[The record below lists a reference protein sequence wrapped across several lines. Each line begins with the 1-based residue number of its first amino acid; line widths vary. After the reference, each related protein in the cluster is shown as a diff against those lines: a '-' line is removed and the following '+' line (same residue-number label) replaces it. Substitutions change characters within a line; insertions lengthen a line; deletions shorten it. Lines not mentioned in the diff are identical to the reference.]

1 MGILIKG
8 DEMKKERFTNL
19 IVIPFLFISLFYIGY
34 KLGNYN
40 VKPIVK
46 TKTVKC
52 IVPKVIYKNKKGI
65 ILNITY
71 DTLRNDLKNHYGF
84 LTDNQINTILK
95 AIKQASVKYKI
106 NPLLIYSLISVE
118 SSFRFWIESPRRLV
132 IGSDARKHY
141 DNARGLMSIMPSIW
155 LKELRANKVIKKTSQ
170 LYQISPNIMSGTYI
184 LSTLIK
190 RYKGNAIKA
199 LESYFGKSNYAKIY
213 QHKIRSKIGSLL
225 EKQIF

>member
-1 MGILIKG
+1 MKNRYFWIIGTILI
-8 DEMKKERFTNL
+8 
-19 IVIPFLFISLFYIGY
+19 IVFAELFIVFFGHPNHTNKIHE
-34 KLGNYN
+34 K
-40 VKPIVK
+40 IVPKIIYK
-46 TKTVKC
+46 TKT
-52 IVPKVIYKNKKGI
+52 KVIYKKKKDVI
-65 ILNITY
+65 INITY
-71 DTLRNDLKNHYGF
+71 GTLRNDLKNHYSF
-84 LTDNQINTILK
+84 LTDNQINTILN
-95 AIKQASVKYKI
+95 AIKTASIKYKI

-170 LYQISPNIMSGTYI
+170 LYQIRPNIMSGTYI

-199 LESYFGKSNYAKIY
+199 LESYFGKSAYARIY